1 MATDVDPAP
10 SVTAAAL
17 VPTSFGSVGVQLTL
31 PDSPIALI
39 APLAHAVPTRS
50 CTWLELTCLA
60 PTDPLMILRAP
71 TALDFSFQLPTLPF
85 CNWAVPTLFAG
96 SCVAA

>member
-1 MATDVDPAP
+1 MATCVALDPT
-10 SVTAAAL
+10 VVAAVFDPYSL
-17 VPTSFGSVGVQLTL
+17 PTVGVQVTL
-31 PDSPIALI
+31 PESPTAEI
-39 APLAHAVPTRS
+39 APVEHAFDTRN

-60 PTDPLMILRAP
+60 PTEPLMILRAP

-85 CNWAVPTLFAG
+85 WICAVPTLFAG